1 MQKHTVDEGRHAQNL
16 KKKQKKKKD
25 QQVNES
31 LPCMFMHT
39 DAHREDIGQDREIPF
54 HHIAPLRT
62 GVSSTHV
69 TAHRQLTE

>member
-1 MQKHTVDEGRHAQNL
+1 
-16 KKKQKKKKD
+16 
-25 QQVNES
+25 
-31 LPCMFMHT
+31 MFMHT

>member
-16 KKKQKKKKD
+16 KKQKKKKRSTS
-25 QQVNES
+25 EWIAT
-31 LPCMFMHT
+31 MFMHT